1 METNLFLISKS
12 KTNKF
17 LIKVEQTDYNSF
29 TLIDEVSGETFDCYY
44 NQYDNTWRSSKETE
58 KTVDDDGDEIIVNK
72 TIVNEQL
79 ITLLEQKRLTSDW
92 CEDFEDESDEDFWKM
107 TEDEIPF

>member
-29 TLIDEVSGETFDCYY
+29 KLIDEVSGDTFDCYY
-44 NQYDNTWRSSKETE
+44 NQYDNTWRSCKETE
-58 KTVDDDGDEIIVNK
+58 KTVDDDGNEITVDK

-92 CEDFEDESDEDFWKM
+92 CEDRDEFDEEIW
-107 TEDEIPF
+107 EDEIPF